1 MTYLLAHLA
10 IILSMISQVLGVLGA
25 FLMANRYTNVYWYQ
39 VPTILI
45 AALWR
50 GKSAKDAAALVDL
63 GRNRKW
69 PFFRPRLRSRRIRSP
84 VRFTVL

>member
-1 MTYLLAHLA
+1 
-10 IILSMISQVLGVLGA
+10 MISQVLGVLGA

-63 GRNRKW
+63 GGESEVA
-69 PFFRPRLRSRRIRSP
+69 FLQGLGFVAVAFALQCVSL
-84 VRFTVL
+84 FL